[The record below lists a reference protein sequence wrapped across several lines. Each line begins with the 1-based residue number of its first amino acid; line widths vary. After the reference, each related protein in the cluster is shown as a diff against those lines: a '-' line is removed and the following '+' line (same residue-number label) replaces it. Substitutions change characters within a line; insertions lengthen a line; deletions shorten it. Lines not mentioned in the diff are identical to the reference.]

1 MLVLNVRVERAT
13 ASLTLLLEVKDFF
26 REFGTILVIM
36 LLHVLALVAVHQAE
50 SNVLLVDAAVPFE
63 ALVREHADLLAE
75 VIEAQILHLLLSHRV
90 DLTAILSSLNLCFN
104 RLMLLFNLTR
114 LLLLIYLNRL
124 EVVGDSTGLGLL
136 LLMLHIAV
144 KSLVFLE
151 LLEGFLLI
159 TLTNKERLPLLR
171 LSFILIGT

>member
-1 MLVLNVRVERAT
+1 
-13 ASLTLLLEVKDFF
+13 
-26 REFGTILVIM
+26 
-36 LLHVLALVAVHQAE
+36 
-50 SNVLLVDAAVPFE
+50 
-63 ALVREHADLLAE
+63 
-75 VIEAQILHLLLSHRV
+75 
-90 DLTAILSSLNLCFN
+90 
-104 RLMLLFNLTR
+104 MLLFNLTR

-136 LLMLHIAV
+136 LLMLHITV